1 MKHHLS
7 YTEYANLL
15 SEQVNNNEI
24 RGLYDRIKSLK
35 AKKKELCDMKRK
47 KKIELQIRLC
57 EIKIEIARLGI

>member
-1 MKHHLS
+1 MRYQLNYNQFTYKI
-7 YTEYANLL
+7 TESR
-15 SEQVNNNEI
+15 SEQVI
-24 RGLYDRIKSLK
+24 RELYIDIKRLK